1 MGAEIQR
8 PFFTEQFV
16 KVAYLEYGAYIIF
29 LSIKSKVESRKQKH
43 RAVRRPSPDSLLIS
57 MPCQVFSEAET

>member
-29 LSIKSKVESRKQKH
+29 LSIKSKVESRKKV
-43 RAVRRPSPDSLLIS
+43 ASSK
-57 MPCQVFSEAET
+57 CQVASNK